1 MSANIDQLVSEKLNK
16 YVTEN
21 QEDLKGQSISIAS
34 HEFDKNGNLNITFSD
49 ETSIQIPKGKDGRNG
64 ENGRDGQSTTTITE
78 RGTNDNRNGVFIR
91 TYKVDHEGIKQDLI
105 SETFVSD
112 GRDGSNGQDGKQGK
126 MVMTVKM
133 VILSMLIML
142 NMMKMI
148 IQLYI
153 SQMENLQLSKRYSR

>member
-1 MSANIDQLVSEKLNK
+1 M
-16 YVTEN
+16 
-21 QEDLKGQSISIAS
+21 
-34 HEFDKNGNLNITFSD
+34 
-49 ETSIQIPKGKDGRNG
+49 
-64 ENGRDGQSTTTITE
+64 NGRDGQSTTTITE
-78 RGTNDNRNGVFIR
+78 RGTSDNRNGVFIR